1 VTFKKKE
8 SSLQID
14 EKISDN
20 KNLSEINIE
29 IPDECEIP
37 E

>member
-14 EKISDN
+14 EKISEN
-20 KNLSEINIE
+20 KNLPEINIE
-29 IPDECEIP
+29 IPDKYEIP